1 MDIVTDYIFK
11 GLAVIASVIIVVGL
25 VLSIID
31 TFKNRKIKKMVRTA
45 EGARAYTKQYYEKL
59 APVSD
64 AHKKIL
70 SKVVRDEIDV
80 IEGNIQ
86 RAASDGKRY
95 FEYIP
100 HAPIAFEV
108 NEFGK
113 NYGKDAEEQLLQNI
127 MLEIQAEM
135 ERRHFQIAQNDC
147 FLRIS
152 W

>member
-1 MDIVTDYIFK
+1 M
-11 GLAVIASVIIVVGL
+11 
-25 VLSIID
+25 
-31 TFKNRKIKKMVRTA
+31 
-45 EGARAYTKQYYEKL
+45 
-59 APVSD
+59 
-64 AHKKIL
+64 
-70 SKVVRDEIDV
+70 RDEIDV

-86 RAASDGKRY
+86 RAAKEGKRC

-113 NYGKDAEEQLLQNI
+113 HYGKDAEDQLMQNI
-127 MLEIQAEM
+127 MLEIQTEM
-135 ERRHFQIAQNDC
+135 EQRHFQIAQNDC